1 VEQPGTIRVVRDGRE
16 LGAPF
21 LDLRR
26 RISRGDERGLLSMA
40 FAPDY
45 ASSGLFYVY
54 FTDGRGDIR
63 VEEYRRSPA
72 SADVALPSTRR
83 LVLRQRNPDVRHNGG
98 EMEFGPDVML
108 YLGLGTAVR
117 RATPSVGGRA
127 CTPCSARSSASTPAT
142 AISSRRAI
150 PSCIA
155 AAPARRS
162 GPTACGTRGAS
173 RSPPRGAS

>member
-63 VEEYRRSPA
+63 VEEYRRSRRAPTSRCPRPGGSCSA
-72 SADVALPSTRR
+72 SATPTSAT
-83 LVLRQRNPDVRHNGG
+83 
-98 EMEFGPDVML
+98 
-108 YLGLGTAVR
+108 TAAR
-117 RATPSVGGRA
+117 WS
-127 CTPCSARSSASTPAT
+127 SART
-142 AISSRRAI
+142 
-150 PSCIA
+150 
-155 AAPARRS
+155 
-162 GPTACGTRGAS
+162 
-173 RSPPRGAS
+173 